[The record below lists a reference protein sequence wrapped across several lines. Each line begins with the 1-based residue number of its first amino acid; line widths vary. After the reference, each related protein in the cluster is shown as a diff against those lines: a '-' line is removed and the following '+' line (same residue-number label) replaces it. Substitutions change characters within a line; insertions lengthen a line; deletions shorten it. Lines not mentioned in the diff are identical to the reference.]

1 MMKGSVLFVLG
12 KFGIGGVE
20 RVTITVANELLRRGW
35 RVSVVAFEFLD
46 PSLRKNLDRSI
57 AVEELSFPAFRFS
70 NVLRLRK
77 FMQKQNVTSIIN
89 QWALPFPLTL
99 MLLAARPKGAKL
111 IAFHH
116 NIPNLNNRIAA
127 AGGGL
132 RIWFWRKLSAI
143 NLSLVYRF
151 NDVYGVLSASFKE
164 VFSNFTGVKDAGK
177 IWAIPNP
184 IKVKPPLGIPKENVI
199 IYVGRL
205 DRFQKRVDR
214 VIEIWKRLH
223 KQLPEWRLEIVGD
236 GEDREA
242 LESLA
247 RDVPR
252 VEFFGF
258 QDPGSFYERA
268 QLLVLTS
275 DFEGFGMVLV
285 EAMSYGCVPVAFGS
299 FAAIHDV
306 IQEENGV
313 IVPMPWDA
321 ERFANSVLR
330 LAEDQDRIEKMAVE
344 ARKSVKK
351 FSLQCVGDQYES
363 MLTGPAE
370 SVVMKDVKP

>member
-46 PSLRKNLDRSI
+46 PSLRENLDRSI

-132 RIWFWRKLSAI
+132 RIWVWRKLSAI

-164 VFSNFTGVKDAGK
+164 VFSNFTGVKDVGK

-258 QDPGSFYERA
+258 QDPCSFYERA
-268 QLLVLTS
+268 KLLVLTS

-299 FAAIHDV
+299 FSAIHDV

-313 IVPMPWDA
+313 IVPMPWDT

-330 LAEDQDRIEKMAVE
+330 LIEDRERIEKMADE
-344 ARKSVKK
+344 ARESVKK
-351 FSLQCVGDQYES
+351 FSLQCVVDQYEL
-363 MLTGPAE
+363 MLTAHE
-370 SVVMKDVKP
+370 E